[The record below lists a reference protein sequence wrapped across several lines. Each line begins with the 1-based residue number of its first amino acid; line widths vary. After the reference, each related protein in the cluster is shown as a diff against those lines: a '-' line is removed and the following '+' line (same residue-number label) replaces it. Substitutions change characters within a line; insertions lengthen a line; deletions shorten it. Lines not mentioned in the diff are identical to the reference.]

1 MVMALYV
8 WVAVVVV
15 NMVVMD
21 LRVLAVVVVLRVM
34 TVSSSMTVAF
44 VSVWVVVAGVG
55 FGDLSVCGY
64 AGGCF
69 GLVLGGRD
77 IGGHEG

>member
-1 MVMALYV
+1 
-8 WVAVVVV
+8 
-15 NMVVMD
+15 
-21 LRVLAVVVVLRVM
+21 
-34 TVSSSMTVAF
+34 MTVAF

-55 FGDLSVCGY
+55 FGDISVCGY

-77 IGGHEG
+77 IGGSSN